1 MENEPTDLTQ
11 NLETK
16 QKIAKRRQV
25 VLCIILL
32 ILAYRVGYTSGQ
44 KGYEF
49 NPKAFKIVNKND
61 TTQVVDYNLL
71 WDTLKVVDNKFIEKH
86 PNQEAILYGAIK
98 GAVASYG
105 DPYTAFFEPKEL
117 TSFKTDLAGSF
128 DGIGA
133 EIGKK
138 DGNIVI
144 VAPLDDMPAQKAGIL
159 AKDILLEVNGE
170 SVVNWSVEEVVS
182 KIRGPKGTKVKI
194 KIFREGKT
202 APLDFEITRQKIEI
216 KSVKLEF
223 KELNNKKLAVVK
235 INRFGDDTLGLM
247 QKAVN
252 DILAGGSAGI
262 ILDLRNNPGGYLT
275 TAVDIASFW
284 VENGLT
290 VVSEEKAN
298 AEAQKHLAGGNN
310 RLAKIPTVVL
320 INGGSASASEILAG
334 ALQDYNLAKLVGE
347 KSFGKGSVQE
357 LIDLQKGTAVKVTV
371 AKWITPN
378 GKNLNK
384 EGLHP
389 NVEVKLTDEDIK
401 ADKDPQMDEATKL
414 ITNN

>member
-1 MENEPTDLTQ
+1 MENEPTDFTQ
-11 NLETK
+11 SLETK
-16 QKIAKRRQV
+16 HKITKRRQV
-25 VLCIILL
+25 VLCVILL

-44 KGYEF
+44 KGFEF

-61 TTQVVDYNLL
+61 TTQEVDYNLL
-71 WDTLKVVDNKFIEKH
+71 WNTLKVVDSKFIEKH
-86 PNQEAILYGAIK
+86 PNQETILYGAIK

-202 APLDFEITRQKIEI
+202 TPLDFEIVRQKIEI

-223 KELNNKKLAVVK
+223 KELNNKKIAVVK

-252 DILAGGSAGI
+252 DILAGGVNGMV
-262 ILDLRNNPGGYLT
+262 LDLRNNPGGYLT
-275 TAVDIASFW
+275 TAVDVSSFW

-298 AEAQKHLAGGNN
+298 TEPQKHLASGSN

-334 ALQDYNLAKLVGE
+334 ALQDYRLAKLVGE

-357 LIDLQKGTAVKVTV
+357 LIDLQNGTAVKVTV

-389 NVEVKLTDEDIK
+389 DVEIKLTDEDIK
-401 ADKDPQMDEATKL
+401 AEKDPQMEQAIKE
-414 ITNN
+414 IIK